1 MRRAWCKIFREA
13 QSCIIFLEDEMPEV
27 LATPLPGLG
36 NGSLNGSTRS
46 KVMEAREQ
54 IQAKVL
60 NKVLEA
66 VRPKSTRAA
75 WAWRQQDMVRK
86 ARAAYRRQGVPEGVV
101 ARVEQKPTSLGQIAG
116 IVVGNFGDVSEAT
129 HSLLAALATSQVR
142 MAGVTRGKR
151 GYWKQRL

>member
-1 MRRAWCKIFREA
+1 MRRALCKIFREA

-75 WAWRQQDMVRK
+75 WAWRQQDMVR
-86 ARAAYRRQGVPEGVV
+86 
-101 ARVEQKPTSLGQIAG
+101 
-116 IVVGNFGDVSEAT
+116 
-129 HSLLAALATSQVR
+129 
-142 MAGVTRGKR
+142 
-151 GYWKQRL
+151 